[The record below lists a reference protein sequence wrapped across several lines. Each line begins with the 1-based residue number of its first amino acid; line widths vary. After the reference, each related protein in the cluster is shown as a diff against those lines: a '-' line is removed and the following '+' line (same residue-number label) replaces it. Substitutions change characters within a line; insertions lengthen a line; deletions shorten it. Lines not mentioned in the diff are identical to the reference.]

1 MNIQRIFLCSATILF
16 HMCSAL
22 AGILNGTVS
31 DKSLNEP
38 LCGAT
43 VQILQSKQTTA
54 TDLNGQFQFPNLQPG
69 TYSILVKYVG
79 YKPQSV
85 EKIVVDGQEP
95 AHVDINLIT
104 DQENLGEVVVTT
116 KAFKNTEMAMLSA
129 MRQSSVVQSGVS
141 SQQIKQTQDKDA
153 SEVIRRIPGISII
166 DDKFV
171 MVRGLS
177 QRYNNVWING
187 SSVPSTEADSRAFSF
202 DIIPSSQLDNLLII
216 KSPAPEY
223 PADFTG
229 GFVFINTK
237 DVPERNAFSMGLG
250 VNYNNQSHL
259 QGFLYNQGS
268 NTDWL
273 GFDNGLRQLN
283 GGIRATLKPI
293 GENGIDLMGNGFH
306 NDWTVKKKK
315 PLADFSFNTSINRY
329 WRLDERT
336 LALMGTLNYSN
347 TFKTLHN
354 MSNNLF
360 GSYDRSN
367 DRSNYLR
374 KSVDNQYNNNVRL
387 GAMLN
392 LTLVLNPNN
401 RLEWKHLFNQLG
413 KSRYTSRV
421 GINAQ
426 NDNEHSAEYYYS
438 SRSIYNTQFTGF
450 HNTAA
455 GEFKWNAGYAFA
467 NRNMPDRRLY
477 LLNDKLEDG
486 IIALSSSNDISRE
499 FTSLNEHIVSGGS
512 NWQKE
517 FNWGKY
523 TPTLKAGMF
532 GEYRTRSYFTRYFIY
547 NWNNLN
553 NTLPSDFRMLDLPTQ
568 LLTDANYGEDKLF
581 LLEEVK
587 WSNNYDGNNTLGA
600 GYFAANL
607 PLGDFDIYAGVR
619 YEYNRMEL
627 TTNTRDFE
635 KSPSSKV
642 YNNHDFF
649 PSVNATWRFIKD
661 HQLRLAYG
669 KSINRPEFRELS
681 PSVFYDFDLASDVQG
696 NTELKSCYVQNVDLR
711 WEWYPHAGEQI
722 SVALFYK
729 HFKNPI
735 EWTYTVA
742 GGTDL
747 VYSYHNAKSARNYGL
762 ELDIHKKLDFM
773 GLPFL
778 SLNFNASFI
787 QSRVNFEPGSR
798 EKTRPMQG
806 QSPYLINTG
815 LFYSNKAGTLNMG
828 LLYNRIGKR
837 IIGVGRSVG
846 LAGSDDSANIPNSYE
861 MPRDVFDLTASYR
874 VGQHLELKATVR
886 DLLDEKITFKQF
898 TNAIH
903 PDGSSSE
910 VDEITKQYRPG
921 RNISLSIQYNF

>member
-1 MNIQRIFLCSATILF
+1 MSMQRIFLCLATILF
-16 HMCSAL
+16 NMCTAL
-22 AGILNGTVS
+22 AGILSGTVS
-31 DKSLNEP
+31 DTALHEP
-38 LCGAT
+38 LLGAT
-43 VQILQSKQTTA
+43 VQILQAKRTTA
-54 TDLNGQFQFPNLQPG
+54 TDLNGQFQFTDLTPG
-69 TYSILVKYVG
+69 TYSILVSYIG
-79 YKPQSV
+79 YKPLTV
-85 EKIVVDGQEP
+85 GKIVVDNQKP
-95 AHVDINLIT
+95 THVDVVLT
-104 DQENLGEVVVTT
+104 SDSEALSEVVVST
-116 KAFKNTEMAMLSA
+116 KAVKNTEVAMLSA
-129 MRQSSVVQSGVS
+129 IRKSAVVQSGVS
-141 SQQIKQTQDKDA
+141 FQQIKRTQDKDA

-171 MVRGLS
+171 LVRGLS

-187 SSVPSTEADSRAFSF
+187 STVPSTEADSRAFSF

-223 PADFTG
+223 PSDFTG

-237 DVPERNAFSMGLG
+237 DVPDRNTFSISLG
-250 VNYNNQSHL
+250 TNYNNEAHFQS
-259 QGFLYNQGS
+259 FRYNKGS
-268 NTDWL
+268 GTDWL
-273 GFDNGLRQLN
+273 GFDSGMRQLD
-283 GGIRATLKPI
+283 GGIRATLRPI
-293 GENGIDLMGNGFH
+293 GDNGVDLMGNGFN
-306 NDWTVKKKK
+306 NDWTVKKKT
-315 PLADFSFNTSINRY
+315 PVADFNFTTNVNHY
-329 WRLDERT
+329 WRFDQRT

-347 TFKTLHN
+347 NYKTLHN

-374 KSVDNQYNNNVRL
+374 RSVDNQYNNNVRL

-392 LTLVLNPNN
+392 LTLALNPNN
-401 RLEWKHLFNQLG
+401 RLEWKQLFNELG

-426 NDNEHSAEYYYS
+426 NDNEQSAEYYYS
-438 SRSIYNTQFTGF
+438 SRTIYNTQFTGF
-450 HNTAA
+450 HSTHA
-455 GEFKWNAGYAFA
+455 GTLKWNAGYAYA

-486 IIALSSSNDISRE
+486 VVALSSSNDISRE
-499 FTSLNEHIVSGGS
+499 FTRLNEHVVSGGV

-517 FNWGKY
+517 FNWGRCL
-523 TPTLKAGMF
+523 PTLKAGVF

-553 NTLPSDFRMLDLPTQ
+553 NNLPPNFRMLDLPTQ
-568 LLTDANYGEDKLF
+568 LLIDDNYGDDKLF

-600 GYFAANL
+600 GYVAADF
-607 PLGDFDIYAGVR
+607 PLGNFNIYTGVR
-619 YEYNRMEL
+619 YEFNRMEL

-635 KSPSSKV
+635 KSPSSKE
-642 YNNHDFF
+642 YINHDFF
-649 PSVNATWRFIKD
+649 PSLNATWRFVKD
-661 HQLRLAYG
+661 QQLRLAYG
-669 KSINRPEFRELS
+669 KSINRPEFREVS

-696 NTELKSCYVQNVDLR
+696 NTELKSCYVHNLDLR
-711 WEWYPHAGEQI
+711 WEWYPHGGEQV

-729 HFKNPI
+729 HFEDPI

-762 ELDIHKKLDFM
+762 ELDVHKNLGFM
-773 GLPFL
+773 SLPFL

-787 QSRVNFEPGSR
+787 QSRVHFEAGSR
-798 EKTRPMQG
+798 EKSRPMQG
-806 QSPYLINTG
+806 QSPYLVNTG
-815 LFYSNKAGTLNMG
+815 LFYANSAGTLNMG

-861 MPRDVFDLTASYR
+861 MPRNVFDFTVSCRLGR
-874 VGQHLELKATVR
+874 HVELKATVR
-886 DLLDEKITFKQF
+886 DLLNEKITFKQF
-898 TNAIH
+898 TDAIH
-903 PDGSSSE
+903 PDGTSNE

-921 RNISLSIQYNF
+921 RNIGLSVQYNF